1 MKLPI
6 TINGEVL
13 YAEIPDE
20 EINKLIAKKKKKTGY
35 EKADYNKVYYTIAQ
49 DDKVHSDVDTCL
61 RLDRIRF
68 DNMNYFSDKTLAENM
83 ARAQKLWKSI
93 NHRSVELCEPVDVA
107 TGGKAWTILFL
118 YVSGTKEIKPIDLMY
133 YRYFGNIWF
142 DTKEH
147 CQQVIDEFHDDLL
160 WYFTEFKNRA
170 DM

>member
-1 MKLPI
+1 MRLPI
-6 TINGEVL
+6 TIDGEVL

-35 EKADYNKVYYTIAQ
+35 EKADYNKVYYTIAE

-61 RLDRIRF
+61 RLDRTRF

-93 NHRSVELCEPVDVA
+93 NRRSVELCEPVDVA
-107 TGGKAWTILFL
+107 TGGKVWTILYF
-118 YVSGTKEIKPIDLMY
+118 SEDREIKPNYLMN

-142 DTKEH
+142 DTEEH
-147 CQQVIDEFHDDLL
+147 CQQVIDEFYDELM